1 MEGIDIN
8 GLNKN
13 VVAEQPNNLDDVKK
27 RIEELEKEYPK
38 LFGPR
43 PPAASDAHYGLEKAS
58 TSEWINDE
66 IEIIQDGKHLVLKNL
81 SRIEE
86 IDTLAQDFKLKVADY
101 AFELLKLREDGN
113 LTPGK
118 ENLLLLGNIKGY
130 KTQIEDLSKKR
141 ETYEIIVPVTPE
153 GYNNPDKNMWL
164 LHSAQFLNPNY
175 IYGKRMIM
183 KDMISELSN
192 NHFQTGLDEKT
203 TQALMSEYSDLR
215 KKLVDMNSEEGVNS

>member
-66 IEIIQDGKHLVLKNL
+66 IEIIQ
-81 SRIEE
+81 
-86 IDTLAQDFKLKVADY
+86 
-101 AFELLKLREDGN
+101 
-113 LTPGK
+113 
-118 ENLLLLGNIKGY
+118 
-130 KTQIEDLSKKR
+130 
-141 ETYEIIVPVTPE
+141 
-153 GYNNPDKNMWL
+153 
-164 LHSAQFLNPNY
+164 
-175 IYGKRMIM
+175 
-183 KDMISELSN
+183 
-192 NHFQTGLDEKT
+192 TGLDEET